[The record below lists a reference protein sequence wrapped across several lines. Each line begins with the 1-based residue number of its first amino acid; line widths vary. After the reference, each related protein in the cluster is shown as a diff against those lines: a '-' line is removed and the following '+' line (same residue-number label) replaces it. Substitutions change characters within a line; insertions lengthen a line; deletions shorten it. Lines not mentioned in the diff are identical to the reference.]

1 MDEYLYTIIGY
12 TFFHIFFVKI
22 FCLEGPQFP
31 REKRKKKKKKRSS
44 KARQGRIKHVRK
56 ISESLKNGVDIW
68 TFVRLSAEIAPS
80 RRNYLYL
87 VHI

>member
-1 MDEYLYTIIGY
+1 MHVFTIVRQILGGFVLLRICVLRDP
-12 TFFHIFFVKI
+12 TF
-22 FCLEGPQFP
+22 PA
-31 REKRKKKKKKRSS
+31 EKVKKKKKKRSS